1 MSEQHVYIYVRERD
15 HIISDEQKEKAFS
28 LFDENIIECEH
39 EPYFDAVENL
49 ELTHSD
55 VIITSP
61 FIMTAGNFVATNRF
75 WQLDDND
82 NEEFESDINET
93 ISIRPKIL
101 QELENILGT
110 KVAVVWEHRD

>member
-15 HIISDEQKEKAFS
+15 HVISDEQKEKAFS

-39 EPYFDAVENL
+39 EPY
-49 ELTHSD
+49 
-55 VIITSP
+55 
-61 FIMTAGNFVATNRF
+61 FVATNRF